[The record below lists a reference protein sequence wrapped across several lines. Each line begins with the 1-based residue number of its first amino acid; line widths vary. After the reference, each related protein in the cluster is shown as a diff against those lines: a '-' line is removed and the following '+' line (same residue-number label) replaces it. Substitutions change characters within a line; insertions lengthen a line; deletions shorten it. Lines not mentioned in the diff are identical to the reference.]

1 MAPDEPTWDDTG
13 FESGSNDHDGFMA
26 ADSGGRKRITP
37 PEPPAP
43 PPPPSRKDRSQRG
56 PLFWFS
62 VLAGVVLVLAVV
74 GGFFY
79 WLSQPSVEE
88 QAFMAPETVT
98 PAPAPRTE
106 LPRDTATEIEVASG
120 DVVHEPEALDLLYG
134 KDSAAAS
141 SSDRKT
147 ASSASTP
154 PAPAVAPQPTSKP
167 RRTLPSEPPSEK
179 TTSVQP
185 PPASVPS
192 TTIAKEP
199 AAPVKTTKAV
209 KTQTTTAPKGTSA
222 LYVVQVFSSPSRADA
237 DEWLQLLQSK
247 NVTDAYVT
255 EQKIKDQ
262 TWYRVRFGS
271 YANREQ
277 AEAEAIRLGFKEP
290 WIARIR

>member
-13 FESGSNDHDGFMA
+13 FESGSNDHSGFM
-26 ADSGGRKRITP
+26 SSEGGARKRITP
-37 PEPPAP
+37 PETPVP
-43 PPPPSRKDRSQRG
+43 PPPSSRKDRSQRG

-88 QAFMAPETVT
+88 QAFLAPESAAT
-98 PAPAPRTE
+98 APAP
-106 LPRDTATEIEVASG
+106 PAVVPSDTASEVDVSSA

-141 SSDRKT
+141 SPDRKS

-154 PAPAVAPQPTSKP
+154 SAPSGAPTPTTQP

-179 TTSVQP
+179 TTSVKP
-185 PPASVPS
+185 PPATVP
-192 TTIAKEP
+192 TTSIAKDP
-199 AAPVKTTKAV
+199 AAPVKTTKTV
-209 KTQTTTAPKGTSA
+209 KTQTTTAPKGTQA